1 MSIFT
6 KTTDFAF
13 TGGALPNN
21 LAFKGSAQQQVE
33 DAEVR
38 GAQLELQLE
47 TALGQ
52 NRLLSAELVKA
63 KDLAR
68 SAFRQLRTSGA
79 PSLQQEKNMADNSS
93 TFDKLQEL
101 EQKVEDLQKKD
112 AEASKV
118 IEQYEGDLI
127 RKAGAI
133 KERSSELSKA
143 QEELKKAR
151 QHLEDTK
158 KAHEG
163 DLERLNGDYEKLAKA
178 NEKLQ
183 RDVDDHKANATHNE
197 SILARAYAD
206 QENIRAAYN
215 ALTRTKDDAEAQTLD
230 LQMRYDSLYEQWQED
245 RSKIDDLESR
255 VELAVTLQES
265 VENLKADLAYRDE
278 QIRQYPHMLLVKDER
293 IASLE
298 LQYQKER
305 ERNMHAADAAAKA
318 TLAAATSHNN
328 EAPPALG
335 DLGTSLADELSDW
348 NEDDFNDHESDTH
361 EVPENELSPVSVIET
376 APIAPPGQRLSIDQ
390 TESVSVVPVAVPSQ
404 RLSLGAFKTTST
416 SPIDVPA
423 QHLSLGAFET
433 TSTSPID
440 VPAQHLSISASEE
453 YFGVSPIGVPTQRLS
468 IGAFEAASTSPI
480 EVPTQ
485 HLSTSASEEYFSV
498 SPVDVPTQRLSIG
511 AFETTGTSPIEV
523 PIQRLSTGASEYFS
537 MSPIDIVA
545 PPHTLA
551 AVDEINNISPIEVV
565 EASAP
570 TLTLSINEAVS
581 VTPIE
586 RAITFASTSMQ
597 TDLQDLTA
605 EIVDAASVITTPVAP
620 AIVASTT
627 TSTQTETPRLT
638 SSIVDTASVTVQPTV
653 PASNHDLAPITTL
666 HESAP
671 IQARLVMRATSGI
684 SSITVTHDCIPVEVC
699 SPSPTTT
706 TAGVQTFEGSA
717 PEDQTD
723 LVEDQ
728 ARIIEDKDRTIKD
741 LRRIIDEP
749 HITEEQPHVISQLH
763 RNTQNVKP
771 NTTSFSQVIY
781 FIAAL
786 VSFLA
791 VWQWMKVKA
800 WETANGYTSSSGSSY
815 NTGGAYGNGRHL
827 LGIPL
832 AQDIGAYWWTEQI
845 ANIASR
851 AIAGYEKWAG
861 IEYVAT
867 Y

>member
-6 KTTDFAF
+6 NSTDFAF
-13 TGGALPNN
+13 TGGALTNKVI
-21 LAFKGSAQQQVE
+21 LKGSTQQQLE

-38 GAQLELQLE
+38 GAQLELELE
-47 TALGQ
+47 EALGQ
-52 NRLLSAELVKA
+52 NQLLGGELVKA

-68 SAFRQLRTSGA
+68 KAFNQLRTSGA
-79 PSLQQEKNMADNSS
+79 PSLQQENMADNSS

-197 SILARAYAD
+197 SILNRAYAD

-245 RSKIDDLESR
+245 RSKMDDLESR
-255 VELAVTLQES
+255 VELAITLQES

-278 QIRQYPHMLLVKDER
+278 QIRQYPHVLLVKDER

-305 ERNMHAADAAAKA
+305 ERNLHAADAAANA
-318 TLAAATSHNN
+318 TVAAATSHSN

-335 DLGTSLADELSDW
+335 DLGTSLADELRLDW
-348 NEDDFNDHESDTH
+348 NDDDFDDHGSDTP
-361 EVPENELSPVSVIET
+361 EVPENELSPISGVET
-376 APIAPPGQRLSIDQ
+376 APVTPPGQRLSMDQ

-404 RLSLGAFKTTST
+404 RLSIG
-416 SPIDVPA
+416 D
-423 QHLSLGAFET
+423 FET

-440 VPAQHLSISASEE
+440 VPAQPLSIGASQE
-453 YFGVSPIGVPTQRLS
+453 YFSVSPVDFPTQRLS
-468 IGAFEAASTSPI
+468 IGAVETTSTSPI
-480 EVPTQ
+480 EVP
-485 HLSTSASEEYFSV
+485 A
-498 SPVDVPTQRLSIG
+498 
-511 AFETTGTSPIEV
+511 
-523 PIQRLSTGASEYFS
+523 QRLSTGASEYFS
-537 MSPIDIVA
+537 ISPIEIAA
-545 PPHTLA
+545 PRHTLG

-565 EASAP
+565 EPAAP
-570 TLTLSINEAVS
+570 TLTLSINETAS
-581 VTPIE
+581 VAPIE
-586 RAITFASTSMQ
+586 RVISVTSTSVQ

-605 EIVDAASVITTPVAP
+605 EIVDAASVVTAPIAP
-620 AIVASTT
+620 AVVASTT
-627 TSTQTETPRLT
+627 ASTQTETPQLT
-638 SSIVDTASVTVQPTV
+638 SGIVDTASVAVQPTV
-653 PASNHDLAPITTL
+653 PSLNHGLTPITTL

-671 IQARLVMRATSGI
+671 HQARHTRRASRGI
-684 SSITVTHDCIPVEVC
+684 SSITVTHDCIPVDVC
-699 SPSPTTT
+699 SPSSTTT
-706 TAGVQTFEGSA
+706 TAGVQTFEASA

-728 ARIIEDKDRTIKD
+728 ARMIEDKDRTIED
-741 LRRIIDEP
+741 LRRTIEEP
-749 HITEEQPHVISQLH
+749 HITEDQPQVIEHLH
-763 RNTQNVKP
+763 RNVQNTKP
-771 NTTSFSQVIY
+771 STTSFSQVIY
-781 FIAAL
+781 FIAVL

-791 VWQWMKVKA
+791 LWQWLKVKA

-851 AIAGYEKWAG
+851 AITGYEKWAG
-861 IEYVAT
+861 IDYVAT

>member
-423 QHLSLGAFET
+423 QHLSIG
-433 TSTSPID
+433 
-440 VPAQHLSISASEE
+440 ASEE
-453 YFGVSPIGVPTQRLS
+453 YFSR
-468 IGAFEAASTSPI
+468 
-480 EVPTQ
+480 
-485 HLSTSASEEYFSV
+485 LSTSASEEYFSV
-498 SPVDVPTQRLSIG
+498 SPVEVPTQRLSIG

-523 PIQRLSTGASEYFS
+523 PTQRLSTDASEYFS

-545 PPHTLA
+545 PPHTLG

-570 TLTLSINEAVS
+570 TLTLSINEAAS

-620 AIVASTT
+620 AVVASTT

-671 IQARLVMRATSGI
+671 IQARHATRATSGI

-706 TAGVQTFEGSA
+706 TASVQTFEASA

-728 ARIIEDKDRTIKD
+728 ARVIEDKDRTIED

>member
-423 QHLSLGAFET
+423 QHLSIG
-433 TSTSPID
+433 
-440 VPAQHLSISASEE
+440 ASEE
-453 YFGVSPIGVPTQRLS
+453 YFSVSPVSVPIQRLS
-468 IGAFEAASTSPI
+468 IGANEATSTSPI

>member
-468 IGAFEAASTSPI
+468 IGANEATSTSPI

-485 HLSTSASEEYFSV
+485 RLSTSASEEYFSV
-498 SPVDVPTQRLSIG
+498 SPVEVPTQRLSIG

-523 PIQRLSTGASEYFS
+523 PTQRLSTDASEYFS

-545 PPHTLA
+545 PPHTLG

-570 TLTLSINEAVS
+570 TLTLSINEAAS

-620 AIVASTT
+620 AVVASTT

-671 IQARLVMRATSGI
+671 IQARHATRATSGI

-706 TAGVQTFEGSA
+706 TASVQTFEASA

-728 ARIIEDKDRTIKD
+728 ARVIEDKDRTIED

>member
-404 RLSLGAFKTTST
+404 RLS
-416 SPIDVPA
+416 
-423 QHLSLGAFET
+423 
-433 TSTSPID
+433 
-440 VPAQHLSISASEE
+440 
-453 YFGVSPIGVPTQRLS
+453 
-468 IGAFEAASTSPI
+468 
-480 EVPTQ
+480 
-485 HLSTSASEEYFSV
+485 
-498 SPVDVPTQRLSIG
+498 IG

-523 PIQRLSTGASEYFS
+523 PTQRLSTDASEYFS

-545 PPHTLA
+545 PPHTLG

-570 TLTLSINEAVS
+570 TLTLSINEAAS

-620 AIVASTT
+620 AVVASTT

-671 IQARLVMRATSGI
+671 IQARHATRATSGI

-706 TAGVQTFEGSA
+706 TASVQTFEASA

-728 ARIIEDKDRTIKD
+728 ARVIEDKDRTIED

>member
-1 MSIFT
+1 
-6 KTTDFAF
+6 
-13 TGGALPNN
+13 
-21 LAFKGSAQQQVE
+21 
-33 DAEVR
+33 
-38 GAQLELQLE
+38 
-47 TALGQ
+47 
-52 NRLLSAELVKA
+52 
-63 KDLAR
+63 
-68 SAFRQLRTSGA
+68 
-79 PSLQQEKNMADNSS
+79 MADNSS

-197 SILARAYAD
+197 SILNRAYAD
-206 QENIRAAYN
+206 QESIRAAYN

-245 RSKIDDLESR
+245 RNKIDDLESR

-305 ERNMHAADAAAKA
+305 ERNLHAADAAAKA
-318 TLAAATSHNN
+318 TVAAATSHNN

-348 NEDDFNDHESDTH
+348 NEDDFDDHGSDTH
-361 EVPENELSPVSVIET
+361 EVPENELSRVTGVET

-404 RLSLGAFKTTST
+404 RLSIGDLDT
-416 SPIDVPA
+416 I
-423 QHLSLGAFET
+423 
-433 TSTSPID
+433 STSPID
-440 VPAQHLSISASEE
+440 VPAQHLSI
-453 YFGVSPIGVPTQRLS
+453 G
-468 IGAFEAASTSPI
+468 
-480 EVPTQ
+480 
-485 HLSTSASEEYFSV
+485 ASEEYFSV
-498 SPVDVPTQRLSIG
+498 PPVDVPTPRLSIGAVETTSSSPIDVPTQRLS
-511 AFETTGTSPIEV
+511 TGT
-523 PIQRLSTGASEYFS
+523 SEYFS
-537 MSPIDIVA
+537 ISPTEIVA
-545 PPHTLA
+545 PRHTLG
-551 AVDEINNISPIEVV
+551 AVDEVNNISPIEVV
-565 EASAP
+565 ETVAP
-570 TLTLSINEAVS
+570 TLTVSINEAAS
-581 VTPIE
+581 VTPID
-586 RAITFASTSMQ
+586 RAISAISTSAQ
-597 TDLQDLTA
+597 TDLQDLA
-605 EIVDAASVITTPVAP
+605 VEIVDAASVVTTPIAP
-620 AIVASTT
+620 AVVASTT
-627 TSTQTETPRLT
+627 TSTQTETPRL
-638 SSIVDTASVTVQPTV
+638 SSGIIDTASVAVQPTV
-653 PASNHDLAPITTL
+653 PASNHALAPITTL

-671 IQARLVMRATSGI
+671 YQARHARRASRGI
-684 SSITVTHDCIPVEVC
+684 SSITVTHDCIPVDIC

-706 TAGVQTFEGSA
+706 STGVQTFEASA
-717 PEDQTD
+717 PEDHTD

-728 ARIIEDKDRTIKD
+728 ARMIEDKDRTIED
-741 LRRIIDEP
+741 LRRIIEDP
-749 HITEEQPHVISQLH
+749 HIINEQPQVIEHLH
-763 RNTQNVKP
+763 HNVQNAKP

-786 VSFLA
+786 VSFVA

-851 AIAGYEKWAG
+851 AITGYEKWAG